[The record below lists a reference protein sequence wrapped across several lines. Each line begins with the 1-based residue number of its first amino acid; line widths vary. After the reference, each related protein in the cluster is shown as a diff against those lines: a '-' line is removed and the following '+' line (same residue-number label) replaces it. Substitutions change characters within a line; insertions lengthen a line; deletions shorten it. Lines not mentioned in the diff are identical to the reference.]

1 MSRTIYTSTI
11 AALASDSFN
20 FATLIKFEFDTPIY
34 LTDWYQDVSALSAT
48 WASSSHFLG
57 VSNSTESSD
66 LRVNGL
72 SVTLSGVE
80 QSYISIFLSQ
90 DYLDV
95 PAKVYRA
102 VFDDSNAIVGAPILV
117 FDGLI
122 TGFNIEDNKTESKIN
137 VDLASHWKDF
147 EKLNGRKTNYNSQQ
161 LHFPQDEGFEFAA
174 KTIKDLKWGR
184 A

>member
-1 MSRTIYTSTI
+1 MSRTIDTATI

-80 QSYISIFLSQ
+80 HSYIVFSFLKIIWMFPPRFIGQFLTTLTLLSVRLFL
-90 DYLDV
+90 YLM
-95 PAKVYRA
+95 
-102 VFDDSNAIVGAPILV
+102 G
-117 FDGLI
+117 
-122 TGFNIEDNKTESKIN
+122 
-137 VDLASHWKDF
+137 
-147 EKLNGRKTNYNSQQ
+147 
-161 LHFPQDEGFEFAA
+161 
-174 KTIKDLKWGR
+174 
-184 A
+184 